1 MFQIDNFISLNFP
14 DLSIFSNRSLSK
26 NDQISLISCQPPPQ
40 SDLGFSDRTTSP
52 PPTAR
57 QSLTFFYPTLHLD
70 LYFAFT
76 PKKTVVNEGC
86 S

>member
-14 DLSIFSNRSLSK
+14 DLSVFSNRSLSK
-26 NDQISLISCQPPPQ
+26 NDQLSLMSCQPPPQ
-40 SDLGFSDRTTSP
+40 SDLSVSDRTTSP

-57 QSLTFFYPTLHLD
+57 QTLEFFLSH
-70 LYFAFT
+70 FT
-76 PKKTVVNEGC
+76 